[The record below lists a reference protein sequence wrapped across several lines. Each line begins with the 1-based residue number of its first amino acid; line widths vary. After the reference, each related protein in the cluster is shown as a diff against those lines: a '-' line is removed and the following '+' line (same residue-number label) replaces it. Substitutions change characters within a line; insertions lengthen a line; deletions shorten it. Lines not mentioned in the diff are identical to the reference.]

1 MDPRERFSAT
11 VEDYRR
17 HRPDYPEALFDW
29 WIAHDG
35 LVPGDV
41 IVDVGA
47 GTGIAS
53 RQIAARGLRVIAVE
67 PNEDMLR
74 TARAEGGDVE
84 LVRGDAETLAVE
96 APVAA
101 IVCFQA
107 LHWVDLDRALPRFRA
122 ALRNGGRVLAVWNLR
137 DANDPLMAAYEALL
151 LRECPDYA
159 NVGAEPRAAE
169 VAAHPGLR
177 DLERASFA
185 HFQRLDRAGFRGR
198 AYSSSYVKSAINDPR
213 AFDAEL
219 DALFDAH
226 AVGGSVRFV
235 YRTVALSFR

>member
-17 HRPDYPEALFDW
+17 HRPDYPEGLFDW

-35 LVPGDV
+35 LAPGDV

-74 TARAEGGDVE
+74 AARAEGGDVE
-84 LVRGDAETLAVE
+84 YVRGDAETLTVE

-107 LHWVDLDRALPRFRA
+107 LHWIDLDRALPRFRA
-122 ALRNGGRVLAVWNLR
+122 ALRDRGRVLAVWNLR
-137 DANDPLMAAYEALL
+137 DERDPLMAAYEAMLR
-151 LRECPDYA
+151 RECPDYA
-159 NVGAEPRAAE
+159 SVGAEPRAEE
-169 VAAHPGLR
+169 VAAHPGLH
-177 DLERASFA
+177 DLERATFPHA
-185 HFQRLDRAGFRGR
+185 QPLDRAGFHGR
-198 AYSSSYVKSAINDPR
+198 AWSSSYVKSAIHDPR

-226 AVGGSVRFV
+226 AVDDHVRFV
-235 YRTVALSFR
+235 YGTVALSFR